1 MELNYDQN
9 NILIGFTIENNEYF
23 YIRDILGNFLGI
35 IDQEEN
41 VVVYYKYD
49 A

>member
-1 MELNYDQN
+1 MEFNYDQK

-23 YIRDILGNFLGI
+23 YIRDILVNILGI